1 LNILSQLH
9 FIKISN
15 LNESKVSVLEDLED
29 DDGTRAAVTD
39 VQELAVRVDLDFSR
53 VLQTNS
59 IKVFYKS
66 ILNSS
71 LSNNLLHNWKQI

>member
-1 LNILSQLH
+1 MNILSQLH

-71 LSNNLLHNWKQI
+71 LSNNLLHN